1 MKGILL
7 AGGMGTR
14 LNPMTRV
21 VSKQLLPV
29 YDKPMIY
36 YPLSILML
44 SKIREVL
51 VISTPSDL
59 PLLQKLL
66 GDGSELGME
75 LEYAVQENPT
85 GIPESFVVAED
96 FIGNDSV
103 CIVLGDNLFYG
114 DGLSRIIHEFQEP
127 QKALILGYPVKN
139 PGRYGVLE
147 LDEDLRLAK
156 LVEKP
161 RETRSNLAMVGL
173 YVFPKG
179 VHEVARELKPSKR
192 GETEIVDVC
201 NHYLRSGN
209 LVHRIL
215 GRGFTWLDA
224 GTPESLLEASAFVEA
239 IQQRQGFSIAC
250 IEEIAFRNSWIDQS
264 QLSELA
270 KKSEGSSYGE
280 YLKQVSQSGKSW
292 IFSS

>member
-1 MKGILL
+1 LKGILL

-44 SKIREVL
+44 SKIREIL
-51 VISTPSDL
+51 VISTPRDL
-59 PLLQKLL
+59 PLLKELL
-66 GDGSELGME
+66 GDGSELGMK
-75 LEYAVQENPT
+75 LEYAVQEHPT
-85 GIPESFVVAED
+85 GIPESFVIAAD
-96 FIGNDSV
+96 FIANDSV
-103 CIVLGDNLFYG
+103 CLVLGDNLFYG

-147 LDEDLRLAK
+147 LDEDLKLAR

-250 IEEIAFRNSWIDQS
+250 IEEIAFRNSWIDENQLKDSIERYKGSKYGQS
-264 QLSELA
+264 LELVL
-270 KKSEGSSYGE
+270 KK
-280 YLKQVSQSGKSW
+280 GKSW
-292 IFSS
+292 Y